1 MGMTVRRVKDTR
13 TKKVFMHKIAD
24 IRGGVAVKTSELG
37 GDYIPE
43 GAVLSQP
50 DNGICHV
57 VKIAQVIAEVTA
69 SGTEIKIAKN
79 SCFKVGDFVMAEVG
93 AKAYAITA
101 IDYSNSEYDTVTIGT
116 TPGKKIEKGAFI
128 AEAAVQSADTT
139 SALKYQPLS
148 MVGTG
153 KPFKAGDNVDTDAW
167 IIGVTTGNPLPAF
180 IELKGIINY

>member
-1 MGMTVRRVKDTR
+1 MGMTVKRVKDTR

-50 DNGICHV
+50 DKGICHL
-57 VKIAQVIAEVTA
+57 VKFAQVTAEVTV
-69 SGTEIKIAKN
+69 SGTEIKITKN

-116 TPGKKIEKGAFI
+116 TLGKKIEKGAFI
-128 AEAAVQSADTT
+128 AEAAAQSADTT

-167 IIGVTTGNPLPAF
+167 LIGVTTGNPLPAF
-180 IELKGIINY
+180 VELKGIINY